1 MDDALTQIERELAE
15 RLRELELGG
24 KLLEAQRLSE
34 RTNYDLETMREI
46 GYCSGIENYS
56 LHLAGRSP
64 GSRPWTLL
72 DYFSEDWLLF
82 VDESHM
88 ALPQVRGMYE
98 GDTSRKRT
106 LVEHGFRLPSAID
119 NRPLN
124 FDEFFDHVNQAIFV
138 SATPGP
144 FEIENTEQIIEQV
157 IRPTGIVDPNIEV
170 RQTTGQIDDLLEE
183 INQRVLKSERTL
195 VTTLTKK
202 MSEDLNEYLK
212 ESGVKSTYLHSE
224 IDTLQRIEILREL
237 RLGTYDV
244 IVGINLLREGLDLP
258 EVSLICILDADKEGY
273 LRSSGAL
280 IQTIGRA
287 ARHPSGQI
295 IMYADRITNSME
307 VAISETSRRREL
319 QEAHNQQYGIT
330 PEGIA
335 KNIKDIGDKLRDEL
349 DDKSEDLSFA
359 DIPDAEIKNILDDL
373 DRQMKT
379 AAGELEFEKAA
390 IIRDQIAQIRKE
402 KILLDSVP
410 QGLGGITV
418 G

>member
-1 MDDALTQIERELAE
+1 
-15 RLRELELGG
+15 
-24 KLLEAQRLSE
+24 
-34 RTNYDLETMREI
+34 MREI

-212 ESGVKSTYLHSE
+212 ESGVKSTYLH
-224 IDTLQRIEILREL
+224 L
-237 RLGTYDV
+237 
-244 IVGINLLREGLDLP
+244 
-258 EVSLICILDADKEGY
+258 SLIHI
-273 LRSSGAL
+273 
-280 IQTIGRA
+280 
-287 ARHPSGQI
+287 
-295 IMYADRITNSME
+295 
-307 VAISETSRRREL
+307 
-319 QEAHNQQYGIT
+319 
-330 PEGIA
+330 
-335 KNIKDIGDKLRDEL
+335 
-349 DDKSEDLSFA
+349 
-359 DIPDAEIKNILDDL
+359 
-373 DRQMKT
+373 
-379 AAGELEFEKAA
+379 
-390 IIRDQIAQIRKE
+390 
-402 KILLDSVP
+402 
-410 QGLGGITV
+410 
-418 G
+418 

>member
-1 MDDALTQIERELAE
+1 MTQIKLELAE

>member
-1 MDDALTQIERELAE
+1 MEDALTQIELELAE

-170 RQTTGQIDDLLEE
+170 RETTGQIDDLLEE

-307 VAISETSRRREL
+307 VAISETSRRRQL

-335 KNIKDIGDKLRDEL
+335 KSIKDIGDKLRDEL

-410 QGLGGITV
+410 RGLGGITV